1 MPGKNKIIL
10 CLLPLFVCAL
20 THGQSLSQ
28 QKEKRSRIEKDI
40 EILRQQISGNASQ
53 SSQALST
60 ISLLQAQQET
70 RARLL
75 AESDREIADLD
86 RRISVISRD
95 VRRHQE
101 ILDTLESHYSRL
113 VMGAYKNRDIKLW
126 YMYVLS
132 SDSISQAFRRF
143 GYFKNLSAQISE
155 QAQKVGKARR
165 ELDARKAE
173 LLNARN
179 DEKKL
184 RNERAK
190 ELERLKADE
199 KQQKQLL
206 AKLKKDNKAYQ
217 ASLRSKQA
225 EMKAIDRQIFK
236 MLAQATSGQGSSGK
250 KTQQKPVD
258 YVLDKNFENNKG
270 KLPWPVEGPVTEHY
284 GAYMKM
290 SLFNNGIHIACE
302 KESPVRCVFDG
313 VVSSLMVVPGYGQC
327 VLVQH
332 GAYYTSYNK
341 VNNVTV
347 AVGDKVTAGQI
358 IGEVSTIAGK
368 TQLYFLVFKKKFLDP
383 EIWLRKR

>member
-1 MPGKNKIIL
+1 M
-10 CLLPLFVCAL
+10 LLPLFVCAL
-20 THGQSLSQ
+20 LHGQSLSQ

-53 SSQALST
+53 SSQALSV

-70 RARLL
+70 RAKLL
-75 AESDREIADLD
+75 EESDREIAALD
-86 RRISVISRD
+86 RRIAAIARD
-95 VRRHQE
+95 VRRQQE

-126 YMYVLS
+126 YMYILS

-155 QAQKVGKARR
+155 QAQKVEKSRQ

-190 ELERLKADE
+190 ELEKLKADE

-206 AKLKKDNKAYQ
+206 AKLKKDNKTYQ
-217 ASLRSKQA
+217 AALRSKQA
-225 EMKAIDRQIFK
+225 EMKAIDRQISK
-236 MLAQATSGQGSSGK
+236 MLAQAASGQSSSGK
-250 KTQQKPVD
+250 KTPPKPVD

-284 GAYMKM
+284 GASYMKM

-313 VVSSLMVVPGYGQC
+313 VVSNIMVVPGYGQC

-341 VNNVTV
+341 VKNVAV
-347 AVGDKVTAGQI
+347 GVGDKVSAGQI